1 MSSKSIYVVPKM
13 FFKQVDWQHAWNIYR
28 DLAYQIEICL
38 IKVQQFKILIGLGE
52 QTNLQNNHHKQQSKA
67 KLDAK
72 FGIPIF

>member
-52 QTNLQNNHHKQQSKA
+52 QKN
-67 KLDAK
+67 
-72 FGIPIF
+72 